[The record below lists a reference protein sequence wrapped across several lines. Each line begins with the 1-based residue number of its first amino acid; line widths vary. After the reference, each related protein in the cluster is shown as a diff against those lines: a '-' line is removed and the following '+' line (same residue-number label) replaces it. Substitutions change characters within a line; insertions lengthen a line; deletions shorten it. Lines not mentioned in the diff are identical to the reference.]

1 MTVEGG
7 KSSWTTV
14 HSGVPQGSV
23 LGPLLFPIYI
33 NDLDDTVGSNI
44 LKFAD
49 DTKIFRK
56 VRSGQDSQVLQ
67 EDLDS
72 LVRWSEKW
80 QMLFN
85 QDKCKCLHI
94 GRSNAKSDYTIQNA
108 VLNTTATEK
117 DIGLTI

>member
-1 MTVEGG
+1 M
-7 KSSWTTV
+7 
-14 HSGVPQGSV
+14 
-23 LGPLLFPIYI
+23 LGPLLFVIYI

-56 VRSGQDSQVLQ
+56 VRSGSSQVLQ

-94 GRSNAKSDYTIQNA
+94 GRSNGKSDY
-108 VLNTTATEK
+108 NTERCVK
-117 DIGLTI
+117 YNCNRGHRCYYIGISESF